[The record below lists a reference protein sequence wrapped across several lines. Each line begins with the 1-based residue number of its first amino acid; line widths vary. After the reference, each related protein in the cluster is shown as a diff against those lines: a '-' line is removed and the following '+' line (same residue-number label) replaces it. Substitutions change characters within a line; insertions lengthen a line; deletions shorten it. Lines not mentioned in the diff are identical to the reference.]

1 MEVIENLGY
10 IPRVGI
16 GGLIEIVLITLVV
29 YSVANA
35 IKGTRAWVLLKG
47 VLGILVAYVVAY
59 MLKFNV
65 IVTIFQSTLLF
76 IGIAVVLV
84 LQPELKRIIEQI
96 GVNKIG
102 VSFKKVISGEK
113 RVIKSISD
121 QSIQEIVKG
130 CFAMSKVKTGVLIVI
145 ENNIPLDEYIETGI
159 LVNGDISSQL
169 LINIFEKNTPLHD
182 GAVIVR
188 KNKVIS
194 ATCYLPLSDNREIK
208 KDLGTRHRAAIGISE
223 VSDSVVVV
231 VSEETGK
238 ISIAR
243 GGVLKEG
250 LDREGLTDELKS
262 IQEVKEIGI
271 RDISITDGISIKLC
285 SLLGSIILW
294 LAIMGAVDPVVT
306 ETIRGVGIDVINSS
320 SISEIGKTYELLD
333 GDKVNVEVT
342 GRKSEVDKV
351 GVEDIEVV
359 ADLSK
364 LSIVNAVSL
373 DANILSNSDVMLRLD
388 TDVVKVS
395 IEDLVD
401 SEFDINVK
409 EVGELDDAYYISNI
423 KLSDETLVV
432 SGAKSI
438 ISKIGKVEVEV
449 DLEEV
454 GESRKFSIE
463 PKIYD
468 KNGEEIDESKVK
480 INKEIIGVEVELY
493 NTKEVKLNIDVNING
508 DQINYIK
515 DDIEIS
521 KESVYIAGNDKVL
534 SEYDSIDIG
543 LDLNIELDDITK
555 SQYIKNID
563 LSTYLPDGVYILK
576 RDKDISITVNFKEFY
591 IKKLEVS
598 NKDIGVV
605 GLADGLEC
613 KFKGDKYSV
622 TIISLTDNLSNIKE
636 PYIDVSGLKEGVYV
650 IGLGISGIGGD
661 TKVYG
666 DTNIGIQIE

>member
-243 GGVLKEG
+243 GGELKEG

-271 RDISITDGISIKLC
+271 RDISITDGISIKLY

-306 ETIRGVGIDVINSS
+306 ETIRGVGIDVTNSS

-333 GDKVNVEVT
+333 GDKVNVEIT

-388 TDVVKVS
+388 TDVVRVS

-409 EVGELDDAYYISNI
+409 EVGELDDAYYISGI

-454 GESRKFSIE
+454 GESREFSIE

-534 SEYDSIDIG
+534 SGYDSIDIG
-543 LDLNIELDDITK
+543 LDLNIELDEITK

-591 IKKLEVS
+591 IKKLEIS
-598 NKDIGVV
+598 NKDIGIV

-613 KFKGDKYSV
+613 KFNGDKYSV

>member
-493 NTKEVKLNIDVNING
+493 NAKEVKLNIDVNING

-591 IKKLEVS
+591 IKKLEIS
-598 NKDIGVV
+598 NKDIGIV

-613 KFKGDKYSV
+613 KFNGDKYSV

>member
-243 GGVLKEG
+243 GGELKEG

-271 RDISITDGISIKLC
+271 RDISITDGISIKLY

-613 KFKGDKYSV
+613 KFNGDKYSV

-650 IGLGISGIGGD
+650 VGLGISGIGGD

-666 DTNIGIQIE
+666 DINIGIQIE